1 MVTLKSRSRRSAI
14 AATVGFAIAG
24 AALAPGAAL
33 AQDASPAPN
42 GEFGPAALEEFIPLC
57 GGEEQLRV
65 AFFQNTLTNTFVTA
79 EIDGAMQAATDCN
92 LDLQVFDAGFDTA
105 NQISQI
111 EDAITAGG
119 YDLFIVQPVDAV
131 PLVDVVEQAIAAGI
145 AVSVPNTP
153 IGGVEDRY
161 PGTVTFVGHK
171 ELSVGRQAGEMALQA
186 LGEECGNIVIITGVA
201 EMQMSQNRSAGFREV
216 VEANP
221 NCVVVAEQDGGF
233 DEGTALTVM
242 ENILQA
248 QPEIALVYTHSDNMA
263 SGAINAAD
271 AAGRAQDIKVVSVGA
286 SEQGMQLIR
295 DGLMYGTIFFRP
307 YVQGQLATVIGA
319 AHVRGVPIEEIA
331 PFYNDSGDAIVTQE
345 NVDEYEAEWS

>member
-1 MVTLKSRSRRSAI
+1 MVTLRMRTGWSA
-14 AATVGFAIAG
+14 AVSLAIVG

-33 AQDASPAPN
+33 AQDASPAAPAPD
-42 GEFGPAALEEFIPLC
+42 FGPAALERFAPLC
-57 GGEEQLRV
+57 VGEETLKV
-65 AFFQNTLTNTFVTA
+65 AFFQNTLTNTFVNA
-79 EIDGAMQAATDCN
+79 EIDGATQAAADCN
-92 LDLQVFDAGFDTA
+92 LDLVVFDAGFDTA
-105 NQISQI
+105 NQINQI
-111 EDAITAGG
+111 ETAITSGE
-119 YDLFIVQPVDAV
+119 YDLFIVQPVDAM
-131 PLVDVVEQAIAAGI
+131 PLADVVDQAIAAGI

-186 LGEECGNIVIITGVA
+186 LGEDCGNIVIITGVA

-216 VEANP
+216 VDANP

-263 SGAINAAD
+263 SGAVNAAE
-271 AAGRAQDIKVVSVGA
+271 AAGREGIQVVSVGA

-295 DGLMYGTIFFRP
+295 DGKMYGTIFFRP
-307 YVQGQLATVIGA
+307 FVQGQLATVAGA
-319 AHVRGVPIEEIA
+319 AHVRGVPIEEIE

-345 NVDEYEAEWS
+345 NVDEYTAEWS

>member
-1 MVTLKSRSRRSAI
+1 MAMLPTRSRRSAT
-14 AATVGFAIAG
+14 AAAMSVAIAG
-24 AALAPGAAL
+24 AALVPGLAL
-33 AQDASPAPN
+33 AQDPSPAPD
-42 GEFGPAALEEFIPLC
+42 FGPAALEKLNPLC
-57 GGEEQLRV
+57 TGEEQLKV
-65 AFFQNTLTNTFVTA
+65 AFFQNTLTNTFVNA
-79 EIDGAMQAATDCN
+79 EIDGAKQAAADCN
-92 LDLQVFDAGFDTA
+92 LDLVVFDAGFDTA

-111 EDAITAGG
+111 EDAITTGE
-119 YDLFIVQPVDAV
+119 YDLFIVQPVDAM
-131 PLVDVVEQAIAAGI
+131 PLADVVDQALAAGI

-248 QPEIALVYTHSDNMA
+248 QSDIDLVYTHSDNMGA
-263 SGAINAAD
+263 GAINAAET
-271 AAGRAQDIKVVSVGA
+271 AGREGIKVVSVGA

-295 DGLMYGTIFFRP
+295 DGKMYGTIFFRP
-307 YVQGQLATVIGA
+307 YVQGQLATVAGA
-319 AHVRGVPIEEIA
+319 AHVRGLPIEEIE

-345 NVDEYEAEWS
+345 NVDEYTAEWS